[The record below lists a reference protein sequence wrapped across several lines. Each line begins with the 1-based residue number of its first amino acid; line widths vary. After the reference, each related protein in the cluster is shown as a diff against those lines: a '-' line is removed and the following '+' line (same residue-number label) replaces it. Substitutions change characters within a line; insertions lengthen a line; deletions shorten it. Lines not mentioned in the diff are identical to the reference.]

1 MAEIGGYAIITSP
14 DGIVE
19 MDTITCGHCNRVRH
33 RKPLP
38 GGRMQALDD
47 ISVKCLGCGKRQCFD
62 CAKLQ
67 RCIPLERQIEAMER
81 AIERNRSNDMLYRA
95 ATAGW

>member
-1 MAEIGGYAIITSP
+1 MSEIGGYAIITSP

-38 GGRMQALDD
+38 GGKLQALDD
-47 ISVKCLGCGKRQCFD
+47 ISVKCHGCGKRQCFD
-62 CAKLQ
+62 CARLG
-67 RCIPLERQIEAMER
+67 RCIPLEKQIEAMER
-81 AIERNRSNDMLYRA
+81 RFEAERRRDQLFDAVR
-95 ATAGW
+95 AGW